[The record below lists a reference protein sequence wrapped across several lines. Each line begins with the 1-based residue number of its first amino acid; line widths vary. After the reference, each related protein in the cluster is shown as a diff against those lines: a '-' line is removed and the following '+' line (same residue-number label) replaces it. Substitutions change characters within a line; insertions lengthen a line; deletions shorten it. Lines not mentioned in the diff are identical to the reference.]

1 MDNLAAR
8 LDSFVLAKMAA
19 TRLPAVSL
27 AVIKDGDVIYR
38 RGYGMRNWHDGI
50 AATPA
55 TLYGIGSV
63 TKSFTCLAIMQLQEQ
78 GLLSIDDP
86 ICKYLD
92 FPHRPGGEEV
102 RIWHFMSHTSG
113 IPALAFA
120 EHVLRQAV
128 HPRPSLLSV
137 GSPEDMLGFMDQAG
151 DWAHAKPGERW
162 FYLNEGYVLLGAI
175 IAKVSGIGYEEYIAR
190 YVTRPL
196 GMDRTFFSRKDV
208 EADPDVAVPSFFDR
222 EDNYHA
228 ADYCYGKITAEGGLI
243 SSVEDMAKYIQ
254 MYLAGGV
261 NHAGER
267 IIGAASLLEMQ
278 QPRIATPPEYYP
290 PLSGEPA
297 GEAADRHPSWYGYG
311 LRVAPMGQHRVVGH
325 GGSVYVA
332 TAEMAFVPEEQLGVM
347 VLANASGYPCS
358 QTAQYAL
365 TTALGQDPEELP
377 FVVAERRL
385 EELEGTYETYKGTV
399 TVSVKRS
406 GSFLTAETQD
416 PHSAVSTVL
425 VPERLG
431 ADGALF
437 WTLSGVNRLPV
448 EFIRSGDRIEM
459 IQERYKLR
467 RTGR

>member
-1 MDNLAAR
+1 MDKLARR
-8 LDSFVLAKMAA
+8 LDSFVLGKMAA
-19 TRLPAVSL
+19 TRLPALSL
-27 AVIKDGDVIYR
+27 AIVKDGDVIYR
-38 RGYGMRNWHDGI
+38 RGYGVRDWHEGL

-55 TLYGIGSV
+55 TLYSIGSV

-78 GLLSIDDP
+78 GLLSVDDP
-86 ICKYLD
+86 ISKYLD

-102 RIWHFMSHTSG
+102 RIRHFMSHTSG
-113 IPALAFA
+113 IPALGFA

-128 HPRPSLLSV
+128 RPRPALLSV

-162 FYLNEGYVLLGAI
+162 FYLNEGYVLLGAV
-175 IAKVSGIGYEEYIAR
+175 IAKTSGIGYEEYIR
-190 YVTRPL
+190 RHVTGPL
-196 GMDRTFFSRKDV
+196 GMDRTFFRRRDV
-208 EADPDVAVPSFFDR
+208 EADPDAAVPSFFDR
-222 EDNYHA
+222 EGHYRA
-228 ADYCYGKITAEGGLI
+228 ADYCYGKMTAEGGLI
-243 SSVEDMAKYIQ
+243 SSVDDMAKYIQ

-278 QPRIATPPEYYP
+278 QPRVATPPEYYP

-311 LRVAPMGQHRVVGH
+311 LQVAPLGRHRVVGH
-325 GGSVYVA
+325 GGSVFVA
-332 TAEMAFVPEEQLGVM
+332 TAEMAFIPEEQLGVM
-347 VLANASGYPCS
+347 VLANASGYPCA

-365 TTALGQDPEELP
+365 AAAMGHDPEELP

-399 TVSVKRS
+399 TVSVKRR
-406 GSFLTAETQD
+406 GSFLIAETQN
-416 PHSAVSTVL
+416 PHTPVSTVL
-425 VPERLG
+425 IPERVTD
-431 ADGALF
+431 DGALF
-437 WTLSGVNRLPV
+437 WTVSGVNRLPV
-448 EFIRSGDRIEM
+448 EFIRSGDRVEM

-467 RTGR
+467 RVGR